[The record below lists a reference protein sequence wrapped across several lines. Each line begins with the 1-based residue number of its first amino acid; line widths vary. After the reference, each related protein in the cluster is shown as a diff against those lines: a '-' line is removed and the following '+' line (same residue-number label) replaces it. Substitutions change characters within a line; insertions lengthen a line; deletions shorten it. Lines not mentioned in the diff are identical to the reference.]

1 MKQNFKCLDSRFNKI
16 YPVID
21 ISCDENGDVDGIGF
35 LADDDT
41 GIYRDEQML
50 EHDGIIIY
58 AGLDIILNSISQ
70 LSSEDLFKIKKDV
83 DSKLARNDVIENHN
97 YIKTLNVKGITVD
110 DIIVHAYKDDYYDAY
125 MYSFLVRHDNTLNT
139 MYYGCKEFEDVDEYG
154 NSINNLFDF
163 IPTEFSSLSENIYE
177 CNFDLDK
184 AMIIL
189 NECGIRKIIVNDYED
204 FSSLICNTIEKYI
217 ELYGKEYSDIIFDCI
232 INICMQPVDTY
243 KGDGII
249 DMCIK
254 NIIRDFK
261 NGQPNSKL

>member
-1 MKQNFKCLDSRFNKI
+1 
-16 YPVID
+16 
-21 ISCDENGDVDGIGF
+21 
-35 LADDDT
+35 
-41 GIYRDEQML
+41 
-50 EHDGIIIY
+50 
-58 AGLDIILNSISQ
+58 
-70 LSSEDLFKIKKDV
+70 
-83 DSKLARNDVIENHN
+83 
-97 YIKTLNVKGITVD
+97 
-110 DIIVHAYKDDYYDAY
+110 
-125 MYSFLVRHDNTLNT
+125 